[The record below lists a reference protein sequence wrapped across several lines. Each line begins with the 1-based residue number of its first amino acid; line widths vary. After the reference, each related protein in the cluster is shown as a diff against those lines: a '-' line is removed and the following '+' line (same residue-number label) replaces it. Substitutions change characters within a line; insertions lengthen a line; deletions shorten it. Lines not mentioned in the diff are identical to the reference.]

1 MSRKGNRIDN
11 GTTEQAIGYMKDKF
25 FRGREW
31 PDFESSKAEPDYYIV
46 HWNTRR
52 RQVKP
57 KGLTPEEFRG
67 QSPTTPSLFKPP
79 KFWDANHYR
88 VGDFEESNK

>member
-31 PDFESSKAEPDYYIV
+31 PDFESSKAEPD
-46 HWNTRR
+46 
-52 RQVKP
+52 
-57 KGLTPEEFRG
+57 
-67 QSPTTPSLFKPP
+67 
-79 KFWDANHYR
+79 
-88 VGDFEESNK
+88 